1 MLLVL
6 RALLVLS
13 LAPLLHG
20 ARKSQ
25 SVSAKLGPRAGLKGH
40 SVRLVIDPSVL
51 PHFTAKSPSSIA
63 NMSLSPWTYIDSS
76 VDSRLP
82 KHISNA
88 QCLTTGCLSPQG
100 GGEDRA
106 LEAKP
111 IKYEVLVLHR
121 VLKPSKKKGRKT
133 RKQYIFTL
141 GTEVITAGCTCVRPT
156 VIPQG

>member
-25 SVSAKLGPRAGLKGH
+25 SVSAKLGPRAGLKGN
-40 SVRLVIDPSVL
+40 SVS
-51 PHFTAKSPSSIA
+51 
-63 NMSLSPWTYIDSS
+63 DSS

-82 KHISNA
+82 RHISNA

-121 VLKPSKKKGRKT
+121 VLKPSKKKGRQA